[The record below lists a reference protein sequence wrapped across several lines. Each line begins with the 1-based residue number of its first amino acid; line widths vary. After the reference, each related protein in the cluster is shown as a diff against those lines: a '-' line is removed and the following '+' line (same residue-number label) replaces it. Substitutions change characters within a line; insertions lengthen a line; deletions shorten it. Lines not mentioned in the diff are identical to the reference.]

1 MFTRKT
7 SFVSFV
13 AALFVVLGFV
23 ASTAQ
28 AQYTWLR
35 QTGNSNPGGSGVYQN
50 GMSAAGGGSYLP
62 FLITNNTG
70 QALQLSHGSM
80 GVATYS
86 VNGLKTSGIYAQA
99 WTPASFFANP
109 PTNNGDLVGRA
120 SVSSP
125 TITLVGNSSI
135 FGQPITNY
143 TASWDP
149 GELLGLNFILAP
161 GQTAYFTIAVDNQS
175 AQSGRW
181 FVRESS
187 MTATSDTLWQ
197 GSMGYQPFSN
207 ISWTEY
213 DGYLEGDWAFVPVVP
228 TPSTI
233 AAVAVAGPVLLRRRH
248 RLP

>member
-35 QTGNSNPGGSGVYQN
+35 QTGNSNPGGSGVYQT
-50 GMSAAGGGSYLP
+50 GMSTGGGSYLP
-62 FLITNNTG
+62 FFITNNTG
-70 QALQLSHGSM
+70 QPLQLSHGSM
-80 GVATYS
+80 GVSAYTAH
-86 VNGLKTSGIYAQA
+86 GLKTSDMYAQA
-99 WTPASFFANP
+99 WTPASFFAGP

-125 TITLVGNSSI
+125 TITLVGNSTI

-149 GELLGLNFILAP
+149 GALLGINFVLNP
-161 GQTAYFTIAVDNQS
+161 GQSAYFTIAVDNQS
-175 AQSGRW
+175 TQLGGW
-181 FVRESS
+181 FAREASVI
-187 MTATSDTLWQ
+187 ATSDTLWQ
-197 GSMGYQPFSN
+197 TSMGYQPFSN
-207 ISWTEY
+207 ISWTQH

-228 TPSTI
+228 NPPTI
-233 AAVAVAGPVLLRRRH
+233 AAAAVAGPVLLTRRR
-248 RLP
+248 RYP